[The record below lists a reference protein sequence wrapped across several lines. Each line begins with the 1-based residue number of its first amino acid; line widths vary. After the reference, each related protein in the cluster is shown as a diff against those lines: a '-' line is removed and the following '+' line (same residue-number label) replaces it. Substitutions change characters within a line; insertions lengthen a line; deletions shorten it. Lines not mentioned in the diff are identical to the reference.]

1 MGKETQTYRKREKKK
16 MENFNRESQGRLNGE
31 RRFQAR
37 MGAKGKRLNVKE
49 KPRDEGARRRRG

>member
-1 MGKETQTYRKREKKK
+1 MGKETQTYRKREKKR
-16 MENFNRESQGRLNGE
+16 ENSNRESQGRLNGE